1 MPVTSVPCAPGRLP
15 LAGHVHRLLRDPV
28 GLLQALRDEGP
39 IAAFHLG
46 RRPVYVV
53 NSPELLRRVL
63 VTDAGSYVRGLA
75 YERSRPI
82 LGDGLATS
90 DGEAHLR
97 QRRLMLPSFH
107 RARLLG
113 YTGVMRAQAEVLAGT
128 WRDGQRVA
136 MDRALH
142 RTSAAGALRALFRT
156 DLDDATVAEI
166 DDCVTVFLE
175 EIPLRAVLPR
185 FAERLPT
192 PGNRRFA
199 RVAARLRRIVD
210 GMVEERRR
218 DPRARDDLLSMLMA
232 ARDEDTGAA
241 MTPRQVRDEVVT
253 ILAGGSETVP
263 STLSWLYYELGRDPS
278 VQERLQDELDLV
290 LEGRPAGFD
299 DLPRLAYTRRVI
311 DETLRLHSVAW
322 MMSRRART
330 DAELGG
336 HRIPAGAELLF
347 SPTTLHR
354 DPVLYPDPLR
364 FDPDRWISPPPRENF
379 VPFGAGPRKCIGDH
393 FSYIQMT
400 VIVATVSAR
409 WSVSGVPGS
418 RVRERPAGALRP
430 DVLPMTVSRRDPRSH
445 GRHGHGGHGHGRA
458 ACAAASAAPAS
469 TVEDTTSYGV

>member
-1 MPVTSVPCAPGRLP
+1 MPALTVPRAPGRLP
-15 LAGHVHRLLRDPV
+15 LLGHAHRLFRDPV
-28 GLLQALRDEGP
+28 GLLQSLRAAGP
-39 IAAFHLG
+39 VVLFHVG
-46 RRPVYVV
+46 PRPVYVV
-53 NSPELLRRVL
+53 NSPDLLRRML
-63 VTDAGSYVRGLA
+63 VTDAGSFVRGLA
-75 YERSRPI
+75 YDRARPI
-82 LGDGLATS
+82 LGNGLATS
-90 DGEAHLR
+90 DGDTHLR

-113 YTGVMRAQAEVLAGT
+113 YTGVMRAQADVLAGS

-136 MDRALH
+136 MDEALH

-156 DLDDATVAEI
+156 DLDDAIVAEI
-166 DDCVTVFLE
+166 DDCVTVFLR

-199 RVAARLRRIVD
+199 RVAARLREIVD
-210 GMVEERRR
+210 GMIEERRTPSR
-218 DPRARDDLLSMLMA
+218 TRDDLLSMLMD

-241 MTPRQVRDEVVT
+241 MTPERLRDEVVT

-263 STLSWLYYELGRDPS
+263 STLSWLYHELGRSPG
-278 VQERLQDELDLV
+278 VQARLQGELDTV
-290 LEGRPAGFD
+290 LDGRPVEFA
-299 DLPRLAYTRRVI
+299 DLPELTYTRRLI

-330 DAELGG
+330 DVDLGG
-336 HRIPAGAELLF
+336 YRIPAGAELLF

-354 DPVLYPDPLR
+354 DPALYPDPLR
-364 FDPDRWISPPPRENF
+364 FDPDRWLSPPPRENF

-409 WSVSGVPGS
+409 WTVTPADGN
-418 RVRERPAGALRP
+418 RVRERASGALRP
-430 DVLPMTVSRRDPRSH
+430 DHLPMTVKHRPSDGYGKAQRVSACT
-445 GRHGHGGHGHGRA
+445 A
-458 ACAAASAAPAS
+458 AYAEASSAPAS
-469 TVEDTTSYGV
+469 TVEDETTYGV